1 MRSSNAVT
9 YRGTLAIWSGGAGR
23 RRSFLA
29 NAKCKRTVMHCTH
42 SCHRHSFMANAKC
55 KRSQC
60 TAHAHALSAQPRT
73 KKWVRERTAFHV
85 TCSCCRRSLLA
96 KTKWNKRTACT
107 RCHMPCT
114 GGVRGWVWARR
125 HTDGA
130 LDDGY
135 VRWLINLAA
144 HCAAHQAVCERCS
157 PRHRQDLVLHCMRT
171 ITFRHLNA
179 IRAAPYI

>member
-55 KRSQC
+55 KRNQC
-60 TAHAHALSAQPRT
+60 TAHAHALSAQPQT
-73 KKWVRERTAFHV
+73 MQWVRERTAFHV
-85 TCSCCRRSLLA
+85 TFSCCRHSLLA
-96 KTKWNKRTACT
+96 KTKCNKRSKACT
-107 RCHMPCT
+107 CCHMPCT
-114 GGVRGWVWARR
+114 GGVHGWVWARR

-130 LDDGY
+130 LDDVDTLDSSSTRLRIVQHTKQSARG
-135 VRWLINLAA
+135 
-144 HCAAHQAVCERCS
+144 AHQDTGKIWCFTAC
-157 PRHRQDLVLHCMRT
+157 
-171 ITFRHLNA
+171 
-179 IRAAPYI
+179 APSRFGT